1 MIDSSFSIAQA
12 RCGIKLT
19 VKALPEAGYLQQAQ
33 AAVTPASRIAPFAS
47 MSSPASKAQSAAQS
61 FIPKTTSAEK
71 LEPVD
76 LKSLSGEELGDIRKL
91 VTDLHNA
98 YSKASNLS
106 YMKKTDLLINA
117 IHKTLNHYGVPID
130 GIRVNFGVAA
140 DGVTGKGLMGKQGI
154 EDIRSQVVN
163 QKTADTNTLQKVS
176 FVFDGLASAFEG
188 AGKKQSLNENTAIK
202 ALNRSILLS

>member
-1 MIDSSFSIAQA
+1 MTMNNSQSRAQNQDLL
-12 RCGIKLT
+12 R
-19 VKALPEAGYLQQAQ
+19 P
-33 AAVTPASRIAPFAS
+33 APFAS

-140 DGVTGKGLMGKQGI
+140 DGVTGKGLMGKQGV

-163 QKTADTNTLQKVS
+163 RKNTDTNTLQKVS

-188 AGKKQSLNENTAIK
+188 AGKKASLNENTAIK
-202 ALNRSILLS
+202 ALNRSILFS